1 MKDLYKFL
9 LLLAVFIIAS
19 SNARSEWDLSIER
32 IIAPSNNPEIQYNP
46 EPGVRSIPLSVWVRN
61 IGDEMSPDFVINY
74 IITRMSDQKIMYQG
88 YKEFPGF
95 RCSEYTWY
103 YDTVYTVFEIKE
115 KLEPD
120 LYSVIV
126 SISYPDLPPDSEDND
141 LANNQ
146 FPRDNQPEHIFT
158 VTDKEPP
165 EEAKFVYDIYSPKS
179 NEDGFYYA
187 YPYSISISIGVTNM
201 GTENIEN
208 CLTSLKFSNEDGIN
222 LYMCDALLTDLKQ
235 YHTLQITYP
244 GSRGRIP
251 GIYTLE
257 ISDCLKQ
264 GFPEDTNKYK
274 FEIRDTVHIGD
285 FDLLEVYSPLSKEEM
300 TYSIYDHPE
309 LRVRVQ
315 NIGTDT
321 IYGAKFKATVRTQYN
336 VSIYES
342 TAIENRCLPGIGYSL
357 TFPDPINLSFGD
369 NKLEIEYLQT
379 GKKLMATLLS
389 PGEEYIIYADD
400 VNSVATTKDEYFVYP
415 NPFQDKIIINLKE
428 DVGNPISFSLFNSL
442 GSKIL
447 EENILST
454 YSKTEIEI
462 PAELLS
468 GVYTYRIITSQAT
481 ITGKLMKIE

>member
-1 MKDLYKFL
+1 MKDLYKIL
-9 LLLAVFIIAS
+9 LLLAIFFIAS

-74 IITRMSDQKIMYQG
+74 IITRISDQKVMYQG

-103 YDTVYTVFEIKE
+103 YDTVYTVFEMKE

-141 LANNQ
+141 LTNNQ
-146 FPRDNQPEHIFT
+146 YPRDNQPEHIFT
-158 VTDKEPP
+158 VTDEEPP

-179 NEDGFYYA
+179 NEDGFYY
-187 YPYSISISIGVTNM
+187 PVGESIPICFGVTNI
-201 GTENIEN
+201 GKDSIDECYVNI
-208 CLTSLKFSNEDGIN
+208 G
-222 LYMCDALLTDLKQ
+222 
-235 YHTLQITYP
+235 ITYENNTKVY
-244 GSRGRIP
+244 GNTP
-251 GIYTLE
+251 GIYEFDTYNTKL
-257 ISDCLKQ
+257 IKPQSLRGHIPGNYFLKIRDCLDQ
-264 GFPEDTNKYK
+264 GFPIDTNKYV

-285 FDLLEVYSPLSKEEM
+285 FDLLDVFSPLPKEEM

-309 LRVRVQ
+309 LRVLVK
-315 NIGTDT
+315 NIGIDT
-321 IYGAKFKATVRTQYN
+321 IYTAKFKATVRTQYN

-379 GKKLMATLLS
+379 GKELMPTLLS
-389 PGEEYIIYADD
+389 PGEEYIIYTDD
-400 VNSVATTKDEYFVYP
+400 VNSVVTTKDEYFVYP
-415 NPFQDKIIINLKE
+415 NPFSDRIIINLKE
-428 DVGNPISFSLFNSL
+428 DVGKPISFSLFNSL
-442 GSKIL
+442 GSKML
-447 EENILST
+447 EENILS
-454 YSKTEIEI
+454 SNSNIEIEI

-468 GVYTYRIITSQAT
+468 GVYTYRIITGNK
-481 ITGKLMKIE
+481 ILTGKLLRIE